1 MTLEEVRKEI
11 DAIDQQLLPLFLKR
25 MDCAKQVAE
34 IKREQHLPVLNSNR
48 EQEILDNMAQHAGE
62 YAGEARILYSNL
74 MDMSRALQHN
84 LLEAATNRELV
95 QNAEHVPARGAHR
108 LSGVSGS
115 FSHEAVN
122 TLSRCRAALFDN
134 FAAIF
139 AAVADGRADPVAAGG
154 KFLRRFRQRGVRPD
168 PALPFLHCGS
178 GNAPHP

>member
-84 LLEAATNRELV
+84 LLGSGAELRELV
-95 QNAEHVPARGAHR
+95 QNAEHAPARAER
-108 LSGVSGS
+108 IACLGVSGS
-115 FSHEAVN
+115 FPMKPSSTSIPVPSRSFLI
-122 TLSRCRAALFDN
+122 TLLRFLPLSPTAGRTSVCCRWKIPPPVPSARCTT
-134 FAAIF
+134 
-139 AAVADGRADPVAAGG
+139 
-154 KFLRRFRQRGVRPD
+154 
-168 PALPFLHCGS
+168 
-178 GNAPHP
+178 